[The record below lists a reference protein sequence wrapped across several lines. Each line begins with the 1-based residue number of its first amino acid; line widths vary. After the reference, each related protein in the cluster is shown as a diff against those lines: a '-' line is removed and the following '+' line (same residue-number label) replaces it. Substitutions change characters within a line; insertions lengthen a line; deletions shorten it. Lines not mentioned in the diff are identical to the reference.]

1 LWKIESTSVLDLYA
15 KTSMHSWSSFKDAF
29 KDYIMITVGIFTLYE
44 GSNFRYFDL
53 GQFLNRQVDNVD
65 RPLSVTHVE
74 MLMALS
80 CFIDIQEGA
89 DMVTPVTFGHR
100 VSLQLKTLME
110 RDLVRLSPFS
120 EVRKALKN
128 YMARDM
134 NAPVCASAA

>member
-1 LWKIESTSVLDLYA
+1 
-15 KTSMHSWSSFKDAF
+15 MHSWNSFKDAF
-29 KDYIMITVGIFTLYE
+29 KEYIMKTVGIFTLYE

-128 YMARDM
+128 YGTIDVDCHM
-134 NAPVCASAA
+134 NDGVCASAA

>member
-1 LWKIESTSVLDLYA
+1 
-15 KTSMHSWSSFKDAF
+15 MHSWSSFKTAF
-29 KDYIMITVGIFTLYE
+29 KHYIMTTTGVFTLHE

-53 GQFLNRQVDNVD
+53 GQFLERQVDNVN

-89 DMVTPVTFGHR
+89 DMVTAVTFGHR
-100 VSLQLKTLME
+100 ASLQLKRLIE

-128 YMARDM
+128 YGTIDVDCHM
-134 NAPVCASAA
+134 NGVACASAA